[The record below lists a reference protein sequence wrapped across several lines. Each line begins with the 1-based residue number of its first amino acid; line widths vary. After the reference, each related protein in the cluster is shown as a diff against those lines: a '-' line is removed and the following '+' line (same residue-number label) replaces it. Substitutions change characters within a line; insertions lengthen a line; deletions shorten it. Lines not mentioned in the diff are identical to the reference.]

1 MIRGAG
7 ETEYSSRF
15 INGFVSIACCEQFKS
30 WFARVPSLSL
40 RQILKEGQLI
50 HTPQRITS
58 HSYKGSFATFLI
70 QFNFTIIS
78 MQIYIYKEK
87 GNATSTTSTKPPSV
101 ALINLSFSFLLLL
114 VCGQRPAGN
123 ITQIQW
129 SFTPQWCMGFKHH
142 QRQLY
147 NKYIDDNFSQ
157 RTMMRLQTHHTTQC
171 SRKTPPIIWTHGRE
185 GGCGQ
190 ILLAPPHLE

>member
-1 MIRGAG
+1 
-7 ETEYSSRF
+7 
-15 INGFVSIACCEQFKS
+15 
-30 WFARVPSLSL
+30 
-40 RQILKEGQLI
+40 
-50 HTPQRITS
+50 
-58 HSYKGSFATFLI
+58 
-70 QFNFTIIS
+70 

-171 SRKTPPIIWTHGRE
+171 SKKTPLFSTYNFFRHGMLSLLRSELHIIHKRRNGKASLDQFW
-185 GGCGQ
+185 
-190 ILLAPPHLE
+190 LAHQGLQDLTIYH